1 MRVYRCA
8 EAVPPSSVELW
19 ETGNA
24 CPGNVER
31 RAACRMGC
39 LQQRL
44 SRHSRMR
51 YAEEEQEENMENSN
65 IHPFWKWTWKAL
77 CSLLTLSILFFPIAI
92 LLAVIAEVVI
102 QPMLN
107 PY

>member
-1 MRVYRCA
+1 
-8 EAVPPSSVELW
+8 
-19 ETGNA
+19 
-24 CPGNVER
+24 
-31 RAACRMGC
+31 
-39 LQQRL
+39 
-44 SRHSRMR
+44 
-51 YAEEEQEENMENSN
+51 MENSN

>member
-1 MRVYRCA
+1 
-8 EAVPPSSVELW
+8 
-19 ETGNA
+19 
-24 CPGNVER
+24 
-31 RAACRMGC
+31 
-39 LQQRL
+39 
-44 SRHSRMR
+44 MR

-65 IHPFWKWTWKAL
+65 IHPFWKWAWKAL